1 MKGIDNTMTDMI
13 TLTAPQQ
20 VAFEQIANGDEEA
33 RTIAKGTMRALIR
46 RGLVEVDPDGLL
58 TLSED
63 GHARVDQTGAE
74 QAATDAPSK
83 AAGTKTAARATS
95 TKGDAPTVAEK
106 PAEKARTIRISRQV
120 LGYLERLPKGL
131 KDRLAA
137 AEVANDGSKRVAVED
152 RDLDYLV
159 EQAEAIAKRDDVSR
173 GDVRSA
179 NALVTWITTRMR

>member
-1 MKGIDNTMTDMI
+1 MPNTI

-33 RTIAKGTMRALIR
+33 RHIAKGTVRALIR

-58 TLSED
+58 TLTED
-63 GHARVDQTGAE
+63 GHARVDQTGTE
-74 QAATDAPSK
+74 QAAGAEERKVKTGLPARH
-83 AAGTKTAARATS
+83 TVTAADLEARGNS
-95 TKGDAPTVAEK
+95 K

-137 AEVANDGSKRVAVED
+137 AEVANDGSKRVTVDD

-159 EQAEAIAKRDDVSR
+159 EQAEAMAKRDDVSR

-179 NALVTWITTRMR
+179 NALVQWINTRMR